1 MTQILPTYGLT
12 RTVAPTER
20 AAIYEEVAEHL
31 RIDDADAEID
41 VTRKIDDAIEF
52 IETATGRAL
61 LTSTWQV
68 TFDKFPTAREPQRL
82 PLGWLQTVDEIQYTD
97 TAGTVQTVNAAT
109 VLTDYQVITDREPGL
124 IAPIY
129 TKIWPVARDELAAV
143 RYTITCGKT
152 AANLPASVKSAINLL
167 TGHLYENREETTDKA
182 LRNVP
187 LAAMHRIENLKF
199 DDFLHYDPQ

>member
-1 MTQILPTYGLT
+1 MTHFSSSPASI
-12 RTVAPTER
+12 APSSSSQ
-20 AAIYEEVAEHL
+20 
-31 RIDDADAEID
+31 DF
-41 VTRKIDDAIEF
+41 K
-52 IETATGRAL
+52 
-61 LTSTWQV
+61 
-68 TFDKFPTAREPQRL
+68 
-82 PLGWLQTVDEIQYTD
+82 D
-97 TAGTVQTVNAAT
+97 TAHAVHCLSAMLLHRLLIGA
-109 VLTDYQVITDREPGL
+109 ITDREPGL